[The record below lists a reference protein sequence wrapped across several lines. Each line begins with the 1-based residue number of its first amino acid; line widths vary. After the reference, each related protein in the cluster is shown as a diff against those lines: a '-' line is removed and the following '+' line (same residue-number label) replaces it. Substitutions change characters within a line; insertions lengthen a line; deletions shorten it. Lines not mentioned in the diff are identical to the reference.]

1 MTIKRLD
8 HTVLVV
14 EDLEP
19 AVAFFSA
26 LGMTVEGEGQ
36 LSGDWIDR
44 VNGMDGVRVHI
55 VLLRTPDGNGRLEL
69 TRFQSPELVAQTPS
83 PAPPNALG
91 LRSVMFEVDDLGA
104 ALDAVQRRGGVLM
117 GDVAQYEDQYRLC
130 YVRGPGGAI
139 VALAEDIRQDRSS

>member
-14 EDLEP
+14 EDLEA

-69 TRFQSPELVAQTPS
+69 TRFQSRELVAQTPS

>member
-14 EDLEP
+14 EDLEA

-139 VALAEDIRQDRSS
+139 VALAEEIRQDRSS

>member
-14 EDLEP
+14 EDLEST
-19 AVAFFSA
+19 VAFFSA

-36 LSGDWIDR
+36 LEGDWIDK
-44 VNGMDGVRVHI
+44 VNGMEGVKVHI

-69 TRFQSPELVAQTPS
+69 TRFHSPELVTQTPS

-91 LRSVMFEVDDLGA
+91 LRSVMFEVDDVDA
-104 ALDAVQRRGGVLM
+104 ALDVVRRHGGVLM
-117 GDVAQYEDQYRLC
+117 GEVAQYEDQYRLC

-139 VALAEDIRQDRSS
+139 VALAEDIRRDQSS